1 MIFKRLGS
9 VCFAIAFLLAIVVF
23 TSYGAKMIPREI
35 AKIGMI
41 IFGGIALLMNLIS
54 FRFDKSSENNPVY
67 WIGSVGI
74 FVGLI
79 LKMNHLIYNEFVLIA
94 GIFIVGLSFFY
105 NPFAKNNSTQK
116 DDELLDQ

>member
-1 MIFKRLGS
+1 MMFKRVGS
-9 VCFAIAFLLAIVVF
+9 ICFAFAFLLAIVVF
-23 TSYGAKMIPREI
+23 TNYGAQIIPRSL

-41 IFGGIALLMNLIS
+41 VFGGIALLMNLVS
-54 FRFDKSSENNPVY
+54 FRYDKSSENNPVY

-74 FVGLI
+74 FAGLI
-79 LKMNHLIYNEFVLIA
+79 LKMNRIQYNQFLLFA

-105 NPFAKNNSTQK
+105 NPFAKKNANQN

>member
-9 VCFAIAFLLAIVVF
+9 ICFAIAFLLAIVVF
-23 TSYGAKMIPREI
+23 TNYGASFIPRYL
-35 AKIGMI
+35 AKTGMI
-41 IFGGIALLMNLIS
+41 IIGGIALLMNLIS
-54 FRFDKSSENNPVY
+54 FRFDKSSENNPIY
-67 WIGSVGI
+67 WIGSMLV

-79 LKMNHLIYNEFVLIA
+79 FKMNNLIYNEFVLII

-105 NPFAKNNSTQK
+105 NPFAKANITQK

>member
-1 MIFKRLGS
+1 MVFKRLGS
-9 VCFAIAFLLAIVVF
+9 ICFAIAFLLAIVVF
-23 TSYGAKMIPREI
+23 TNYGAKIIPREV

-41 IFGGIALLMNLIS
+41 VVGGIALLMNLIS

-74 FVGLI
+74 FVGLM
-79 LKMNHLIYNEFVLIA
+79 LKMNRMPYNQYLLIA

-105 NPFAKNNSTQK
+105 NPFAKKNITQK

>member
-1 MIFKRLGS
+1 MLFKRLGS
-9 VCFAIAFLLAIVVF
+9 ICFAVAFLLAIVVF
-23 TSYGAKMIPREI
+23 TNYGGNFIPRYL
-35 AKIGMI
+35 AKTGMI
-41 IFGGIALLMNLIS
+41 IFGGTALLMNLIS

-79 LKMNHLIYNEFVLIA
+79 LKMNRVPFNQFLLIA

>member
-1 MIFKRLGS
+1 MLFKRLGS
-9 VCFAIAFLLAIVVF
+9 ICFAVAFLLAIVVF
-23 TSYGAKMIPREI
+23 TNYGGNFIPRYL
-35 AKIGMI
+35 AKTGMI
-41 IFGGIALLMNLIS
+41 IFGGTALLMNLIS

-79 LKMNHLIYNEFVLIA
+79 LKMNRVPFSQFLLIA